1 MKFSEDDISNI
12 IQNLDSNKAYNHDQ
26 INICILKICG
36 ETICKPLEYFF
47 CECLNTGLFPLEWR
61 KSI

>member
-1 MKFSEDDISNI
+1 MKFSEDDIANI

-36 ETICKPLEYFF
+36 ETICKPLECFF
-47 CECLNTGLFPLEWR
+47 VNV
-61 KSI
+61 